1 MIAFYSIIFT
11 KAKGAMLMKQQGIL
25 LAVRNIE
32 KSKAFY
38 TEVLDLKV
46 KEDLG
51 VHVVLSDGIFLQTI
65 DTWKDFIGCREEE
78 ILLKNRSTEV
88 YFEEDDMD
96 TFLNKLEARKDIS
109 YVHPPMT
116 HSWGQRVVRI
126 YDPDGHI
133 IEIGENI
140 VMVVK
145 RFIAEGLSIAETAAR
160 MDVSEDYIQHC
171 LSE

>member
-1 MIAFYSIIFT
+1 MKVNRKDIE
-11 KAKGAMLMKQQGIL
+11 AKGVMFMKQQGIL
-25 LAVRNIE
+25 LVVRNIE
-32 KSKAFY
+32 RSKAFY
-38 TEVLDLKV
+38 TEVLDLRV

-51 VHVVLSDGIFLQTI
+51 AHVVLSEGIFLQTI
-65 DTWKDFIGCREEE
+65 DTWKVFVGCKEEE
-78 ILLKNRSTEV
+78 ICFRDRSAEV

-96 TFLNKLEARKDIS
+96 AFLDKLAVREDIA

-140 VMVVK
+140 VRVVK
-145 RFIAEGLSIAETAAR
+145 RFMAEGLSVAETARR
-160 MDVSEDYIQHC
+160 MDVSEAYIQHC
-171 LSE
+171 FSD